1 MRKHKK
7 LFPFYFTYLFF
18 GWRGREREMT
28 SIYGNARFL
37 NGLRHLTEKAEKVHK
52 TFENFPSVSGV
63 WQRTTMALK
72 KIQLGRWH

>member
-1 MRKHKK
+1 
-7 LFPFYFTYLFF
+7 
-18 GWRGREREMT
+18 MT
-28 SIYGNARFL
+28 TIYGNARFL

-72 KIQLGRWH
+72 KNPAWQVALDGENNNKNNICHLKSLPHLLSMV

>member
-1 MRKHKK
+1 
-7 LFPFYFTYLFF
+7 
-18 GWRGREREMT
+18 MT
-28 SIYGNARFL
+28 SIYGNARFP

-72 KIQLGRWH
+72 KSSAWQVALDGEKNMNKHLSSKKVYPTY